1 MIINYKTLSYMNKKE
16 KETTRTVI
24 IYLKTVLNSWMNACF
39 PPYVFDFFVYK
50 PNKVRKYIISLL
62 QLLMIKIPIQ

>member
-24 IYLKTVLNSWMNACF
+24 IYLKTVLNS
-39 PPYVFDFFVYK
+39 
-50 PNKVRKYIISLL
+50 
-62 QLLMIKIPIQ
+62 

>member
-39 PPYVFDFFVYK
+39 PYVFDFFVYK